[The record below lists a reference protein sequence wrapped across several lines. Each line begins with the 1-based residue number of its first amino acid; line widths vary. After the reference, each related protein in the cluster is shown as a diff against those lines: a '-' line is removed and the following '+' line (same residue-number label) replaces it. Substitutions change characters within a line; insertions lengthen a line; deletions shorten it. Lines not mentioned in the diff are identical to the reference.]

1 MGGKELWKEIVIVI
15 LVIVEILILE
25 IITNKIIK
33 NKMKKILEQI
43 VEILVKTNKVVN
55 CSLAISYTSNSVR
68 F

>member
-25 IITNKIIK
+25 IITNKITK

-55 CSLAISYTSNSVR
+55 FNLAISYTSNSVR